1 MKKKIVVVGGGNG
14 SAVSIVALKQHLE
27 LFDLSAVVSMSDSGG
42 SSGRLRRELGVLPP
56 GDIMRVVLAMSKYDY
71 VILKKVFFRERFT
84 GVGKLDGH
92 NLGNIFV
99 SLAGQYAGNIIDAI
113 KALGQSM
120 ETVGMVYPVMT
131 EQADLV
137 AELENGQIVRTEAEI
152 DKPKYDLSIPIKKV
166 WLEPQSEIYPEAEK
180 TLLEADYI
188 VFGPGSL
195 FTSVIATTL
204 AKGFKEA
211 VEKSHAKLIFVTGN
225 AYIQG
230 AETCPH
236 TLSGTVLALEKYLP
250 RRLDTVLF
258 NGQKL
263 NDKQMELYSAKKWIL
278 LKDDKENLSG
288 VKVIRDGYEK
298 AVGGLCALQLG
309 EIFSKVLI

>member
-84 GVGKLDGH
+84 GAGKLDGH

-113 KALGQSM
+113 KALGQSI
-120 ETVGMVYPVMT
+120 ETVGTVYPVMT

-166 WLEPQSEIYPEAEK
+166 WLEPQPEIYPEAEK
-180 TLLEADYI
+180 TLLGADYI

-250 RRLDTVLF
+250 RRLDAVLF

-278 LKDDKENLSG
+278 LEDDKENLSG